1 MSSRSS
7 NVFLWSLDAAAVTVC
22 CFSVNLGGAWYG
34 GPAHPANLFM
44 TVLYMVFWAGFSFGC
59 RTSPIATRA
68 VFWLSLITFFSS
80 MASLTYSLF
89 RWNILFLPAAVLAV
103 FSAVPMYGCAYCC
116 SGLGCTPS
124 PLCCLSAGWYLL
136 ARRCSGGNKKDAFRR
151 LFYLGQDSWNWPVY
165 RR

>member
-7 NVFLWSLDAAAVTVC
+7 NVFLWSLAAAAVTVC

-44 TVLYMVFWAGFSFGC
+44 TFLYTVFWAGFSFEF
-59 RTSPIATRA
+59 RTSPIAARA
-68 VFWLSLITFFSS
+68 VFGLSLITFFSS

-103 FSAVPMYGCAYCC
+103 FSAVPMYGLRFLFQWTGVYDVSA
-116 SGLGCTPS
+116 L
-124 PLCCLSAGWYLL
+124 LSFCWLVFAGT
-136 ARRCSGGNKKDAFRR
+136 A
-151 LFYLGQDSWNWPVY
+151 LFG
-165 RR
+165 RK